1 MSQIFPKHA
10 HLPLISAP
18 LLLSSPCKQETGNNQ
33 VIFMQLDLASLK
45 SVRSFAERFLQ
56 SESRLDLLINNAG
69 EPYDIGALQL
79 ILSVCFVKKSFST
92 FGGQNKNKYV

>member
-1 MSQIFPKHA
+1 MSKTFPNHA
-10 HLPLISAP
+10 HLPLIFAP

-45 SVRSFAERFLQ
+45 SVRSFAESFLQ

-69 EPYDIGALQL
+69 EPSDIGALQL
-79 ILSVCFVKKSFST
+79 ISTICF
-92 FGGQNKNKYV
+92 KY